1 LKSVFFLNNKTKPT
15 AIIIIIIIIIIE
27 SDALLACMTAGT
39 RIVTKST
46 WSLLFKLCTKIV

>member
-15 AIIIIIIIIIIE
+15 AIIIIIIIIIE
-27 SDALLACMTAGT
+27 SDALFACMTAGT